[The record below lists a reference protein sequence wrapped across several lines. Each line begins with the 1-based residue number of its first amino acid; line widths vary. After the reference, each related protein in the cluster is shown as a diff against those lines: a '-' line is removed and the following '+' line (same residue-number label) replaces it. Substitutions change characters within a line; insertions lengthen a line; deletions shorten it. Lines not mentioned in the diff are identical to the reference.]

1 MRIIDLPMKLE
12 YSSIKEE
19 SSFVLTDFN
28 CASSLELL
36 KNQGLYKIVWCVDH
50 PIAITV
56 DGYSLE
62 LSVDQVAFC
71 TPVNRLEIANN
82 THGIISFVFNREF
95 YCIRDHD
102 EEVSCNGF
110 LFFGSSHLPVILLSD
125 KQKKSFSAMLHLFT
139 EEFEIKD
146 QIQGEML
153 RTLLKRML
161 ILSRRILKDEIAPP
175 NLPDNQ
181 WNLIR
186 RFNVLVEKFFRE
198 KHTVS
203 DYAQM
208 LNKSPKT
215 LTNFFGKYNH
225 QTPLQ
230 VINQRILL
238 EAKRLFLF
246 SDKTSQ
252 EIAYELGFKEAGH
265 FSKFFKKNEGCNPT
279 AFRKKKLVPP
289 SL

>member
-1 MRIIDLPMKLE
+1 MKLE
-12 YSSIKEE
+12 YSNIRDE
-19 SSFVLTDFN
+19 STFVLTDFN

-36 KNQGLYKIVWCVDH
+36 KNQGLYKIIWCIEH
-50 PIAITV
+50 PITIKI
-56 DGYSLE
+56 DGYALD
-62 LSVDQVAFC
+62 LDVDQITFC
-71 TPVNRLEIANN
+71 TPVNVLEIVDN
-82 THGIISFVFNREF
+82 TRGIISLVFNREF

-110 LFFGSSHLPVILLSD
+110 LFFGSSHLPVILLTD
-125 KQKKSFSAMLHLFT
+125 DHKKSFSAMLHLFA
-139 EEFEIKD
+139 EEFKIED

-161 ILSRRILKDEIAPP
+161 ILSRRILKNEIAQPD
-175 NLPDNQ
+175 LPDIHL
-181 WNLIR
+181 NLIR
-186 RFNVLVEKFFRE
+186 RYNVLVEKFFRE

-203 DYAQM
+203 DYALM

-215 LTNFFGKYNH
+215 LTNYFGKYNN

-279 AFRKKKLVPP
+279 EFKKKKLVPP
-289 SL
+289 FS